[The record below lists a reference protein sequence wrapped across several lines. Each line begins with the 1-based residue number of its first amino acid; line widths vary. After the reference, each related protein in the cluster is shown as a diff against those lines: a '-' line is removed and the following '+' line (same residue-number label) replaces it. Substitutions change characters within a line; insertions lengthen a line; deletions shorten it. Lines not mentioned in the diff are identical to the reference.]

1 MKTYDL
7 VIVGGGVC
15 GMTAAVYAARA
26 SLSACILEKD
36 VCGGLVNWTH
46 TVENFPSH
54 KSIHGMDLMSLCR
67 EQVEE
72 LGVSIEEVEDVER
85 VDFSGAEKRLFTSSG
100 EEYTA
105 GAVIVAT
112 GRKPRPLPVQTSF
125 ERVHYC
131 SVCDGAA
138 YRGKNVIVIGGGN
151 SGFDESLY
159 LTGLGVSH
167 GPIVE
172 AFPTCIA
179 AASTQ
184 DKARAGG
191 KISVSVSTELVSVAA
206 LPDGRG
212 RVLLRNTAT
221 GAEDVEETDG
231 IFCFIGQSP
240 NTRPFE
246 GELDLKDGYIRV
258 NADMETGIPGVF
270 AAGDVIVKKW
280 RQITTAMGD
289 ATIAALQAEKY
300 LRAMK

>member
-1 MKTYDL
+1 M
-7 VIVGGGVC
+7 
-15 GMTAAVYAARA
+15 
-26 SLSACILEKD
+26 
-36 VCGGLVNWTH
+36 
-46 TVENFPSH
+46 
-54 KSIHGMDLMSLCR
+54 
-67 EQVEE
+67 
-72 LGVSIEEVEDVER
+72 
-85 VDFSGAEKRLFTSSG
+85 
-100 EEYTA
+100 
-105 GAVIVAT
+105 
-112 GRKPRPLPVQTSF
+112 
-125 ERVHYC
+125 HYC

-167 GPIVE
+167 VHIVE